1 MLYSLFLNLIKLKGY
16 DIMLLS
22 IVMMIKNEERYL
34 DMTLKSLDPLMNNI
48 KSELIILDTG
58 STDRSI
64 EIAKK
69 YTDKV
74 YFAKWN
80 DNFAQMRNISI
91 GYVKGEWILILDA
104 DEELVNCEN
113 LIGFFK
119 NGLHKKYN
127 SASIELTNIMSEDK
141 KLFNKAS
148 IVRLF
153 KKDKDFRYEGAIH
166 EQPIHKKPIFKDIAN
181 FNHYGY
187 MYKYEE
193 VKQRKLG
200 RNEKILLSELKTH
213 PNNPYIYYQLAMNYS
228 AFGEKKEALSY
239 MEKCYEMNNKLG
251 IKYAYVN
258 SGLAKLYLESNE
270 YAKCESLC
278 KEYIKNDDKNIDIY
292 CYIAISQNSLKN
304 YEESLDNY
312 KRYLYLVD
320 NYEISTQAKDLYSIC
335 DTISFRENA
344 KIDIIN
350 IYYNLGMYDK
360 VVGESK
366 NIDLE
371 QLKQIYYVLI
381 MSLYK
386 LERENELFDIYEKI
400 SLSQVEKNIFR
411 ENIENIIFNI
421 KQSDRFKIYNIL
433 TKIDGNYG
441 ILNKIRLGMKLSD
454 EDYNEIL
461 LEENEL
467 YYADVIYYALK
478 SGSDLV
484 KLLAGVNHVSL
495 NKYFEYLVL
504 YRRDCIL
511 ELYDY
516 LVEASNTMDLNKIII
531 YRCLSKYLL
540 FDGGL
545 EGKKYEQLI
554 YMYLAYSSVYVKQI
568 YNELLSDEELLRL
581 VNDEDDVFIIKL
593 NLIEKLKKNNPVE
606 YIKNM
611 RQLLIE
617 NKKYKSIISI
627 LINNFKSEI
636 EENEELKNLK
646 KQYKEIIKSDVN
658 KGDIKNAQIKI
669 NEYQNLFEFESEIL
683 NLKAITNILT
693 SEFAEADNILKQ
705 AYMIDRN
712 NYDVIFNIAFVKE
725 MIGEFNESIKYLDCI
740 IKNCEEE
747 TIVCEAKEKLRENML
762 GDKNE

>member
-1 MLYSLFLNLIKLKGY
+1 
-16 DIMLLS
+16 MLLS
-22 IVMMIKNEERYL
+22 IVMMIKNEEKYL
-34 DMTLKSLDPLMNNI
+34 DNTLKSLNPLMNNI

-58 STDRSI
+58 SSDRSV
-64 EIAKK
+64 EIAQK
-69 YTDKV
+69 YTEKI

-91 GYVKGEWILILDA
+91 GYAKGEWVLILDA
-104 DEELVNCEN
+104 DEELVNYEN
-113 LIGFFK
+113 LINFFK
-119 NGLHKKYN
+119 NGVHKKYN

-153 KKDKDFRYEGAIH
+153 KKDKNFRYEGAIH
-166 EQPIHKKPIFKDIAN
+166 EQPIYKEPIFKDVAN

-187 MYKYEE
+187 MYKNEE
-193 VKQRKLG
+193 VKQKKLS
-200 RNEKILLSELKTH
+200 RNEKILLSELKTN

-228 AFGEKKEALSY
+228 AFGDKKEALSY
-239 MEKCYEMNNKLG
+239 MKKSYKMYNELRTTYS
-251 IKYAYVN
+251 YVS
-258 SGLAKLYLESNE
+258 SGLAKLYLELDE
-270 YAKCESLC
+270 YEECEKLC
-278 KEYIKNDDKNIDIY
+278 KEYIENDDKNIDMY
-292 CYIAISQNSLKN
+292 CYIAMSQNNLKN
-304 YEESLDNY
+304 YEESLYNY
-312 KRYLYLVD
+312 NRYLYLIE

-344 KIDIIN
+344 KIDMIN
-350 IYYNLGMYDK
+350 IYYNLGMYEK
-360 VVGESK
+360 VIAESK

-386 LERENELFDIYEKI
+386 LEREDELFNIYEKI
-400 SLSQVEKNIFR
+400 SLSQVEKNIFQK
-411 ENIENIIFNI
+411 NIEDIILNI

-454 EDYNEIL
+454 EEYNEIL
-461 LEENEL
+461 LEENDI

-478 SGSDLV
+478 RESDLV
-484 KLLAGVNHVSL
+484 ELLSGVKYL
-495 NKYFEYLVL
+495 NLNRYFKYLVL

-511 ELYDY
+511 DLYDY
-516 LVEASNTMDLNKIII
+516 LSRTSNTMDLNKIII
-531 YRCLSKYLL
+531 YRCLSKHLL
-540 FDGGL
+540 FEGRL
-545 EGKKYEQLI
+545 EGKKYEQLS
-554 YMYLAYSSVYVKQI
+554 YMYLAYSSVYIKQI

-581 VNDEDDVFIIKL
+581 VNDEDNVFIIKL
-593 NLIEKLKKNNPVE
+593 NSIEKLKKNNPVE

-627 LINNFKSEI
+627 LINNFKSNI

-683 NLKAITNILT
+683 NLKAITKIIS
-693 SEFAEADNILKQ
+693 SEFIEADNILKQ
-705 AYMIDRN
+705 AYIIDIN

-725 MIGEFNESIKYLDCI
+725 MLGEFSESIKFLDYI
-740 IKNCEEE
+740 IKNCEDEAV
-747 TIVCEAKEKLRENML
+747 VCEAREKLR
-762 GDKNE
+762 

>member
-1 MLYSLFLNLIKLKGY
+1 
-16 DIMLLS
+16 MLLS
-22 IVMMIKNEERYL
+22 IVMMIKNEEKYL
-34 DMTLKSLDPLMNNI
+34 DNTLKSLNPLMNNI

-58 STDRSI
+58 SSDRSV
-64 EIAKK
+64 EIAQK
-69 YTDKV
+69 YTEKI

-91 GYVKGEWILILDA
+91 GYAKGEWVLILDA
-104 DEELVNCEN
+104 DEELVNYEN
-113 LIGFFK
+113 LINFFK
-119 NGLHKKYN
+119 NGIHKKYN

-153 KKDKDFRYEGAIH
+153 KKDKTFRYEGAIH
-166 EQPIHKKPIFKDIAN
+166 EQPIYKEPIFNDVAN

-187 MYKYEE
+187 MYKNEE
-193 VKQRKLG
+193 VKQKKLS
-200 RNEKILLSELKTH
+200 RNEKILLSELKAN

-228 AFGEKKEALSY
+228 AFGDKKEALSY
-239 MEKCYEMNNKLG
+239 MKKSYKMYNELRTTYS
-251 IKYAYVN
+251 YVS
-258 SGLAKLYLESNE
+258 SGLAKLYIELDE
-270 YAKCESLC
+270 YEECEKLC
-278 KEYIKNDDKNIDIY
+278 KEYIENDDKNIDMY
-292 CYIAISQNSLKN
+292 CYIAISQNNLKN
-304 YEESLDNY
+304 YEESLYNY
-312 KRYLYLVD
+312 NRYLYLIE

-344 KIDIIN
+344 KIDILN
-350 IYYNLGMYDK
+350 IYYNLGMYEK
-360 VVGESK
+360 VIAESK

-386 LERENELFDIYEKI
+386 LERECELFNIYEKI
-400 SLSQVEKNIFR
+400 SLSQVEKNIFQ
-411 ENIENIIFNI
+411 ENIEDIILNI

-441 ILNKIRLGMKLSD
+441 ILNKIRIGLQLSD
-454 EDYNEIL
+454 EEYSEIL

-495 NKYFEYLVL
+495 NKYFGYLVL
-504 YRRDCIL
+504 YRRGCIL

-516 LVEASNTMDLNKIII
+516 LVKASNTMDLNKIII

-545 EGKKYEQLI
+545 EGEKYEQLI
-554 YMYLAYSSVYVKQI
+554 YMYLAYSSVYIKQI

-617 NKKYKSIISI
+617 NKKYKNIISI

-693 SEFAEADNILKQ
+693 SEFVEADNILKQ

-725 MIGEFNESIKYLDCI
+725 MLGEFNESVKYLDYI
-740 IKNCEEE
+740 IKYCDEE
-747 TIVCEAKEKLRENML
+747 TIVSDAK
-762 GDKNE
+762 DKIAEII

>member
-1 MLYSLFLNLIKLKGY
+1 M
-16 DIMLLS
+16 
-22 IVMMIKNEERYL
+22 
-34 DMTLKSLDPLMNNI
+34 
-48 KSELIILDTG
+48 
-58 STDRSI
+58 
-64 EIAKK
+64 
-69 YTDKV
+69 
-74 YFAKWN
+74 
-80 DNFAQMRNISI
+80 
-91 GYVKGEWILILDA
+91 
-104 DEELVNCEN
+104 
-113 LIGFFK
+113 
-119 NGLHKKYN
+119 
-127 SASIELTNIMSEDK
+127 
-141 KLFNKAS
+141 
-148 IVRLF
+148 
-153 KKDKDFRYEGAIH
+153 
-166 EQPIHKKPIFKDIAN
+166 
-181 FNHYGY
+181 
-187 MYKYEE
+187 
-193 VKQRKLG
+193 
-200 RNEKILLSELKTH
+200 
-213 PNNPYIYYQLAMNYS
+213 
-228 AFGEKKEALSY
+228 
-239 MEKCYEMNNKLG
+239 
-251 IKYAYVN
+251 
-258 SGLAKLYLESNE
+258 
-270 YAKCESLC
+270 
-278 KEYIKNDDKNIDIY
+278 
-292 CYIAISQNSLKN
+292 
-304 YEESLDNY
+304 
-312 KRYLYLVD
+312 
-320 NYEISTQAKDLYSIC
+320 
-335 DTISFRENA
+335 
-344 KIDIIN
+344 
-350 IYYNLGMYDK
+350 
-360 VVGESK
+360 
-366 NIDLE
+366 
-371 QLKQIYYVLI
+371 
-381 MSLYK
+381 
-386 LERENELFDIYEKI
+386 
-400 SLSQVEKNIFR
+400 
-411 ENIENIIFNI
+411 
-421 KQSDRFKIYNIL
+421 
-433 TKIDGNYG
+433 
-441 ILNKIRLGMKLSD
+441 
-454 EDYNEIL
+454 
-461 LEENEL
+461 
-467 YYADVIYYALK
+467 
-478 SGSDLV
+478 
-484 KLLAGVNHVSL
+484 LAGVNHVSL

-725 MIGEFNESIKYLDCI
+725 MIGEFNESIKYLDYI

>member
-1 MLYSLFLNLIKLKGY
+1 
-16 DIMLLS
+16 MLLS
-22 IVMMIKNEERYL
+22 IVMMIRNEERYL
-34 DMTLKSLDPLMNNI
+34 DMTLKSLNPLMNNI

-58 STDRSI
+58 STDRSV

-80 DNFAQMRNISI
+80 DNFAQMRNILI
-91 GYVKGEWILILDA
+91 GYAKGEWILILDA
-104 DEELVNCEN
+104 DEELVNYEN
-113 LIGFFK
+113 LINFFR

-153 KKDKDFRYEGAIH
+153 KKDKEFRYEGAIH
-166 EQPIHKKPIFKDIAN
+166 EQPIHKEPMFKDVAN

-187 MYKYEE
+187 MYKNEE
-193 VKQRKLG
+193 VKQRKLN
-200 RNEKILLSELKTH
+200 RNEKILLSELNKN

-239 MEKCYEMNNKLG
+239 MEKCYEINNKLG
-251 IKYAYVN
+251 VKYSYVS
-258 SGLAKLYLESNE
+258 SGLAKLYIEVNE
-270 YAKCESLC
+270 YKKCEKLC
-278 KEYIKNDDKNIDIY
+278 KEYIRNDDKNIDMY
-292 CYIAISQNSLKN
+292 CYIAISQNTLKK
-304 YEESLDNY
+304 YKESLDNY
-312 KRYLYLVD
+312 NRYLYLLD
-320 NYEISTQAKDLYSIC
+320 NYDITTQANDLYSIC

-344 KIDIIN
+344 KIDILN
-350 IYYNLGMYDK
+350 IYYNLGMYEK
-360 VVGESK
+360 VIAES
-366 NIDLE
+366 NSIDLE

-386 LERENELFDIYEKI
+386 LEREDELFNIYEKI
-400 SLSQVEKNIFR
+400 SLSQVEKNIFQ
-411 ENIENIIFNI
+411 ENIEDIILNI
-421 KQSDRFKIYNIL
+421 KQSDRFKIYKTL

-454 EDYNEIL
+454 EGYNEIL

-495 NKYFEYLVL
+495 NKYFGYLVL

-531 YRCLSKYLL
+531 YRCLSKHLL
-540 FDGGL
+540 FEGRLD
-545 EGKKYEQLI
+545 GKKYEQLSD
-554 YMYLAYSSVYVKQI
+554 MYLAYSSVYIKQI
-568 YNELLSDEELLRL
+568 YNEFLSDEELLGL
-581 VNDEDDVFIIKL
+581 VNDEEDTFIIKV
-593 NLIEKLKKNNPVE
+593 NLIEKIKKNNPVE

-617 NKKYKSIISI
+617 NKKYKNTISI

-693 SEFAEADNILKQ
+693 SEFVEADNILKQ

-712 NYDVIFNIAFVKE
+712 NYDVIFNIACVKE
-725 MIGEFNESIKYLDCI
+725 MLGEFNESIKYLDYI
-740 IKNCEEE
+740 IKYCGEE
-747 TIVCEAKEKLRENML
+747 TIVSDAK
-762 GDKNE
+762 DKIAEII

>member
-1 MLYSLFLNLIKLKGY
+1 
-16 DIMLLS
+16 MLLS
-22 IVMMIKNEERYL
+22 IVMMIRNEERYL
-34 DMTLKSLDPLMNNI
+34 DMTLKSLNPLMNNI

-58 STDRSI
+58 STDRSV

-80 DNFAQMRNISI
+80 DNFAQMRNILI
-91 GYVKGEWILILDA
+91 GYAKGEWILILDA
-104 DEELVNCEN
+104 DEELVNYEN
-113 LIGFFK
+113 LINFFR

-153 KKDKDFRYEGAIH
+153 KKDKEFRYEGAIH
-166 EQPIHKKPIFKDIAN
+166 EQPIHKEPMFKDVAN

-187 MYKYEE
+187 MYKNEE
-193 VKQRKLG
+193 VKQRKLN
-200 RNEKILLSELKTH
+200 RNEKILLSELKAN

-228 AFGEKKEALSY
+228 AFGDKKEALSY
-239 MEKCYEMNNKLG
+239 MKKSYKMYNELRITYP
-251 IKYAYVN
+251 YVS
-258 SGLAKLYLESNE
+258 SGLAKLYLELEE
-270 YAKCESLC
+270 YEECEKLC
-278 KEYIKNDDKNIDIY
+278 KEYIKNDDKNIDMY
-292 CYIAISQNSLKN
+292 CYIAISQNTLKK
-304 YEESLDNY
+304 YKESLDNY
-312 KRYLYLVD
+312 NRYLYLLD
-320 NYEISTQAKDLYSIC
+320 NYDITTQANDLYSIC

-344 KIDIIN
+344 KIDILN
-350 IYYNLGMYDK
+350 IYYNLGMYEK
-360 VVGESK
+360 VIAES
-366 NIDLE
+366 NSIDLE

-386 LERENELFDIYEKI
+386 LEREDELFNIYEKI
-400 SLSQVEKNIFR
+400 SLSQVEKNIFQ
-411 ENIENIIFNI
+411 ENIEDIILNI
-421 KQSDRFKIYNIL
+421 KQSDRFKIYKTL

-454 EDYNEIL
+454 EGYNEIL

-495 NKYFEYLVL
+495 NKYFGYLVL

-531 YRCLSKYLL
+531 YRCLSKHLL
-540 FDGGL
+540 FEGRL
-545 EGKKYEQLI
+545 EGKKYEQLSD
-554 YMYLAYSSVYVKQI
+554 MYLAYSSVYIKQI
-568 YNELLSDEELLRL
+568 YNEFLSDEELLGL
-581 VNDEDDVFIIKL
+581 VNDEEDTFIIKV
-593 NLIEKLKKNNPVE
+593 NLIEKIKKNNPVE

-617 NKKYKSIISI
+617 NKKYKNTISI

-693 SEFAEADNILKQ
+693 SEFVEADNILKQ

-712 NYDVIFNIAFVKE
+712 NYDVIFNIACVKE
-725 MIGEFNESIKYLDCI
+725 MLGEFNESIKYLDYI
-740 IKNCEEE
+740 IKYCGEEN
-747 TIVCEAKEKLRENML
+747 IVSDAK
-762 GDKNE
+762 DKIAEII

>member
-1 MLYSLFLNLIKLKGY
+1 
-16 DIMLLS
+16 MLLS
-22 IVMMIKNEERYL
+22 IVMMIKNEEEYL
-34 DMTLKSLDPLMNNI
+34 DNTLKSLDPLMKNI

-58 STDRSI
+58 STDKSV
-64 EIAKK
+64 EIAQK
-69 YTDKV
+69 YTEKV

-91 GYVKGEWILILDA
+91 GYAKGEWILILDA
-104 DEELVNCEN
+104 DEELVNYEN
-113 LIGFFK
+113 LINFFK
-119 NGLHKKYN
+119 NRIHKKYN
-127 SASIELTNIMSEDK
+127 SASIELTNIMSKDK

-148 IVRLF
+148 IIRLF
-153 KKDKDFRYEGAIH
+153 KRDKNFRYEGAIH
-166 EQPIHKKPIFKDIAN
+166 EQPIYKEPIFNDVAN

-187 MYKYEE
+187 MYKNEE
-193 VKQRKLG
+193 VKQRKLS
-200 RNEKILLSELKTH
+200 RNEKILLSELNTS

-228 AFGEKKEALSY
+228 AFGDKKEAISY
-239 MEKCYEMNNKLG
+239 MKKSYKMYNELRTTYS
-251 IKYAYVN
+251 YVS
-258 SGLAKLYLESNE
+258 SGLAKLYLELDE
-270 YAKCESLC
+270 YEECEKLC
-278 KEYIKNDDKNIDIY
+278 KEYIKNDDKNIDIH
-292 CYIAISQNSLKN
+292 CYIAISQNNLKK
-304 YEESLDNY
+304 YKESLDNY
-312 KRYLYLVD
+312 NRYLYLLD
-320 NYEISTQAKDLYSIC
+320 NYDITTQANDLYSIC

-344 KIDIIN
+344 KIDILN
-350 IYYNLGMYDK
+350 IYYNLGMYEK
-360 VVGESK
+360 VISES
-366 NIDLE
+366 NSIDLE
-371 QLKQIYYVLI
+371 QLKQIYYILI

-386 LERENELFDIYEKI
+386 LERAGELLNIYERI
-400 SLSQVEKNIFR
+400 SLSQVEKKIFE
-411 ENIENIIFNI
+411 ENIEDVILNI

-441 ILNKIRLGMKLSD
+441 ILNKIRIGMQLSD
-454 EDYNEIL
+454 EEYNEIL

-467 YYADVIYYALK
+467 YYADIIYYALK
-478 SGSDLV
+478 SGSNLVDLLSGV
-484 KLLAGVNHVSL
+484 KYVSL
-495 NKYFEYLVL
+495 NRFFRYLIL

-516 LVEASNTMDLNKIII
+516 LAEASNTIDLNKIII

-545 EGKKYEQLI
+545 EGKKHEQLI
-554 YMYLAYSSVYVKQI
+554 YMYLAYSSVYIKQI
-568 YNELLSDEELLRL
+568 YSELLSDEELLRL

-693 SEFAEADNILKQ
+693 SEFVEADNILKQ

-725 MIGEFNESIKYLDCI
+725 MIGELNESIKYLDCI

>member
-1 MLYSLFLNLIKLKGY
+1 
-16 DIMLLS
+16 MLLS
-22 IVMMIKNEERYL
+22 IVMMIRNEERYL
-34 DMTLKSLDPLMNNI
+34 DMTLKSLNPLMNNI

-58 STDRSI
+58 STDRSV

-80 DNFAQMRNISI
+80 DNFAQMRNILI
-91 GYVKGEWILILDA
+91 GYAKGEWILILDA
-104 DEELVNCEN
+104 DEELVNYEN
-113 LIGFFK
+113 LINFFR

-153 KKDKDFRYEGAIH
+153 KKDKEFRYEGAIH
-166 EQPIHKKPIFKDIAN
+166 EQPIHKEPMFKDVAN

-187 MYKYEE
+187 MYKNEE
-193 VKQRKLG
+193 VKQRKLN
-200 RNEKILLSELKTH
+200 RNEKILLSELNKN

-239 MEKCYEMNNKLG
+239 MEKCYEINNKLG
-251 IKYAYVN
+251 VKYSYVS
-258 SGLAKLYLESNE
+258 SGLAKLYIEVNE
-270 YAKCESLC
+270 YKKCEKLC
-278 KEYIKNDDKNIDIY
+278 KEYIRNDDKNIDMY
-292 CYIAISQNSLKN
+292 CYIAISQNTLKK
-304 YEESLDNY
+304 YKESLDNY
-312 KRYLYLVD
+312 NRYLYLLD
-320 NYEISTQAKDLYSIC
+320 NYDITTQANDLYSIC

-344 KIDIIN
+344 KIDILN
-350 IYYNLGMYDK
+350 IYYNLGMYEK
-360 VVGESK
+360 VIAES
-366 NIDLE
+366 NSIDLE

-386 LERENELFDIYEKI
+386 LEREDELFNIYEKI
-400 SLSQVEKNIFR
+400 SLSQVEKNIFQ
-411 ENIENIIFNI
+411 ENIEDIILNI
-421 KQSDRFKIYNIL
+421 KQSDRFKIYKTL

-454 EDYNEIL
+454 EGYNEIL

-495 NKYFEYLVL
+495 NKYFGYLVL

-531 YRCLSKYLL
+531 YRCLSKHLL
-540 FDGGL
+540 FEGRL
-545 EGKKYEQLI
+545 EGKKYEQLSD
-554 YMYLAYSSVYVKQI
+554 MYLAYSSVYIKQI
-568 YNELLSDEELLRL
+568 YNEFLSDEELLGL
-581 VNDEDDVFIIKL
+581 VNDEEDTFIIKV
-593 NLIEKLKKNNPVE
+593 NLIEKIKKNNPVE

-617 NKKYKSIISI
+617 NKKYKNTISI

-693 SEFAEADNILKQ
+693 SEFVEADNILKQ

-712 NYDVIFNIAFVKE
+712 NYDVIFNIACVKE
-725 MIGEFNESIKYLDCI
+725 MLGEFNESIKYLDYI
-740 IKNCEEE
+740 IKYCGEE
-747 TIVCEAKEKLRENML
+747 TIVSDAK
-762 GDKNE
+762 DKIAEII

>member
-1 MLYSLFLNLIKLKGY
+1 
-16 DIMLLS
+16 MLLS
-22 IVMMIKNEERYL
+22 IVMMIRNEERYL
-34 DMTLKSLDPLMNNI
+34 DMTLKSLNPLMNNI

-58 STDRSI
+58 STDRSV

-80 DNFAQMRNISI
+80 DNFAQMRNLSI
-91 GYVKGEWILILDA
+91 KYASGEWILVLDA

-113 LIGFFK
+113 LINFFK
-119 NGLHKKYN
+119 NRIHKKYN
-127 SASIELTNIMSEDK
+127 SASVELTNIMSEDK
-141 KLFNKAS
+141 KKFNKAS

-153 KKDKDFRYEGAIH
+153 KRDKNFRYEGAIH
-166 EQPIHKKPIFKDIAN
+166 EQPIYKEPIFSDIAN

-187 MYKYEE
+187 MYKNEE
-193 VKQRKLG
+193 VKQKKLG
-200 RNEKILLSELKTH
+200 RNEKILLSELKSN

-239 MEKCYEMNNKLG
+239 MEKCYEINNKLG
-251 IKYAYVN
+251 VKYSYVS
-258 SGLAKLYLESNE
+258 SGLAKLYLELDE
-270 YAKCESLC
+270 YEECEKLC

-292 CYIAISQNSLKN
+292 FYIAISQNNLKN
-304 YEESLDNY
+304 YEESLYNY
-312 KRYLYLVD
+312 KRYLYLIE
-320 NYEISTQAKDLYSIC
+320 NYEISTQANDLYSIC

-344 KIDIIN
+344 KIDILN
-350 IYYNLGMYDK
+350 IYYNLGMYEK
-360 VVGESK
+360 VIADSN

-386 LERENELFDIYEKI
+386 LEREDELFNIYEKI
-400 SLSQVEKNIFR
+400 SLSQVEKNIFE
-411 ENIENIIFNI
+411 ENIEDAILNI
-421 KQSDRFKIYNIL
+421 KQSDRFKIYNTL

-454 EDYNEIL
+454 EEYNEIL

-467 YYADVIYYALK
+467 YYADIIYYALK

-495 NKYFEYLVL
+495 NKYFGYLVL

-540 FDGGL
+540 FDEGL
-545 EGKKYEQLI
+545 KGKKYEQLI
-554 YMYLAYSSVYVKQI
+554 YMYLAYSYVYIKQI

-581 VNDEDDVFIIKL
+581 VNDEDNVFIIKL
-593 NLIEKLKKNNPVE
+593 NSIEKLKKNNPVE

-693 SEFAEADNILKQ
+693 SEFVEADNTLKQ

-712 NYDVIFNIAFVKE
+712 NYDVIFNIACVKE
-725 MIGEFNESIKYLDCI
+725 MLGEFNESIKYLDYI
-740 IKNCEEE
+740 IKYCGEE
-747 TIVCEAKEKLRENML
+747 TIVSDAK
-762 GDKNE
+762 DKIAEII

>member
-1 MLYSLFLNLIKLKGY
+1 
-16 DIMLLS
+16 MLLS
-22 IVMMIKNEERYL
+22 IVMMIRNEERYL
-34 DMTLKSLDPLMNNI
+34 DMTLKSLNPLMNNI

-58 STDRSI
+58 STDRSV

-80 DNFAQMRNISI
+80 DNFAQMRNLSI
-91 GYVKGEWILILDA
+91 KYASGEWILVLDA

-113 LIGFFK
+113 LINFFK
-119 NGLHKKYN
+119 NRIHKKYN
-127 SASIELTNIMSEDK
+127 SASVELTNIMSEDK
-141 KLFNKAS
+141 KKFNKAS

-153 KKDKDFRYEGAIH
+153 KRDKNFRYEGAIH
-166 EQPIHKKPIFKDIAN
+166 EQPIYKEPIFSDIAN

-187 MYKYEE
+187 MYKNEE
-193 VKQRKLG
+193 VKQKKLG
-200 RNEKILLSELKTH
+200 RNEKILLSELKSN

-239 MEKCYEMNNKLG
+239 MEKCYEINNKLG
-251 IKYAYVN
+251 VKYSYVS
-258 SGLAKLYLESNE
+258 SGLAKLYLELDE
-270 YAKCESLC
+270 YEECEKLC

-292 CYIAISQNSLKN
+292 FYIAISQNNLKN
-304 YEESLDNY
+304 YEESLYNY
-312 KRYLYLVD
+312 KRYLYLIE
-320 NYEISTQAKDLYSIC
+320 NYEISTQANDLYSIC

-344 KIDIIN
+344 KIDILN
-350 IYYNLGMYDK
+350 IYYNLGMYEK
-360 VVGESK
+360 VIADSN

-386 LERENELFDIYEKI
+386 LEREDELFNIYEKI
-400 SLSQVEKNIFR
+400 SLSQVEKNIFE
-411 ENIENIIFNI
+411 ENIEDAILNI
-421 KQSDRFKIYNIL
+421 KQSDRFKIYNTL

-454 EDYNEIL
+454 EEYNEIL

-467 YYADVIYYALK
+467 YYADIIYYALK

-495 NKYFEYLVL
+495 NKYFGYLVL

-540 FDGGL
+540 FDEGL
-545 EGKKYEQLI
+545 KGKKYEQLI
-554 YMYLAYSSVYVKQI
+554 YMYLAYSYVYIKQI

-581 VNDEDDVFIIKL
+581 VNDEDNVFIIKL
-593 NLIEKLKKNNPVE
+593 NSIEKLKKNNPVE

-658 KGDIKNAQIKI
+658 KGYIKDAQIKI
-669 NEYQNLFEFESEIL
+669 NEYQSLFKFESEIL
-683 NLKAITNILT
+683 NLKAITKIL
-693 SEFAEADNILKQ
+693 SLEYIEADYILKQ
-705 AYMIDRN
+705 AYIIDRN
-712 NYDVIFNIAFVKE
+712 NYDVIFNIACVKE
-725 MIGEFNESIKYLDCI
+725 MLGEFSESIKYLDYI
-740 IKNCEEE
+740 IKNCDDE

>member
-16 DIMLLS
+16 NIMLLS

-34 DMTLKSLDPLMNNI
+34 DMTLKSLNPLMKNI

-64 EIAKK
+64 EISKK

-91 GYVKGEWILILDA
+91 GYAKGEWILILDA
-104 DEELVNCEN
+104 DEELVNYEN
-113 LIGFFK
+113 LINFFK

-153 KKDKDFRYEGAIH
+153 KKDKEFRYEGAIH
-166 EQPIHKKPIFKDIAN
+166 EQAIHKEPIFKDVAN

-187 MYKYEE
+187 MYKNEE
-193 VKQRKLG
+193 IKQKKLI
-200 RNEKILLSELKTH
+200 RNEKILLSELKVN

-228 AFGEKKEALSY
+228 AFGEKQEALSY
-239 MEKCYEMNNKLG
+239 MEKCYKMYNELG
-251 IKYAYVN
+251 TTYSYVN
-258 SGLAKLYLESNE
+258 SGLAKLYIELDE
-270 YAKCESLC
+270 YEKCEKLC

-292 CYIAISQNSLKN
+292 CYIAISQNNLKK
-304 YEESLDNY
+304 YKESLDNY
-312 KRYLYLVD
+312 NRYLHLLE
-320 NYEISTQAKDLYSIC
+320 NYEISTQANDLYSVC
-335 DTISFRENA
+335 DTISFIENA
-344 KIDIIN
+344 KIDMIN

-360 VVGESK
+360 VVGESN

-371 QLKQIYYVLI
+371 YLKQVYYVLI

-386 LERENELFDIYEKI
+386 LEREYELLNIYEKI
-400 SLSQVEKNIFR
+400 SLSQVEKNIFK
-411 ENIENIIFNI
+411 ENIEDMIIDI
-421 KQSDRFKIYNIL
+421 KQSDRFKIYNTL

-441 ILNKIRLGMKLSD
+441 ILNKIRLGMKLSYK
-454 EDYNEIL
+454 EYHEIL
-461 LEENEL
+461 LSENEL
-467 YYADVIYYALK
+467 YYADIIYYALK
-478 SGSDLV
+478 NGSDLV
-484 KLLAGVNHVSL
+484 ELLSGVKYLSL
-495 NKYFEYLVL
+495 NRYFEYLVL

-516 LVEASNTMDLNKIII
+516 LVRASNTMDLNKIII
-531 YRCLSKYLL
+531 YRCISKYLV
-540 FDGGL
+540 FEGGL
-545 EGKKYEQLI
+545 EGEKYEHLL
-554 YMYLAYSSVYVKQI
+554 YMYLSYSSVYIKQI
-568 YNELLSDEELLRL
+568 YNDLLSDEELLEL
-581 VNDEDDVFIIKL
+581 VNDEDDVFVIKV

-611 RQLLIE
+611 RQLVIE
-617 NKKYKSIISI
+617 NKKYQNMISL
-627 LINNFKSEI
+627 LINNFKLDF

-646 KQYKEIIKSDVN
+646 KQYKEIIKNDVN
-658 KGDIKNAQIKI
+658 KGDIKSAQIKI
-669 NEYQNLFEFESEIL
+669 DEYQSLFEFESEIL
-683 NLKAITNILT
+683 NLKAITKIIS
-693 SEFAEADNILKQ
+693 SEFIEADNILKQ
-705 AYMIDRN
+705 AYIIDIN

-725 MIGEFNESIKYLDCI
+725 MLGEFSESIKFLDYI
-740 IKNCEEE
+740 IKNCDEE
-747 TIVCEAKEKLRENML
+747 TVAFDAKAKLAEL
-762 GDKNE
+762 I

>member
-1 MLYSLFLNLIKLKGY
+1 
-16 DIMLLS
+16 MLLS

-34 DMTLKSLDPLMNNI
+34 DLTLKSLDPLMSNI

-58 STDRSI
+58 STDRSV
-64 EIAKK
+64 EIAQK
-69 YTDKV
+69 YTEKV

-80 DNFAQMRNISI
+80 DNFSQMRNISI
-91 GYVKGEWILILDA
+91 GFAKGDWILILDA

-113 LIGFFK
+113 LINFFK
-119 NGLHKKYN
+119 NGVHKKYN
-127 SASIELTNIMSEDK
+127 SASIELSNIMSEDK

-153 KKDKDFRYEGAIH
+153 KKDKNLRYEGAIH
-166 EQPIHKKPIFKDIAN
+166 EQPIYKKPIFNDVAN

-187 MYKYEE
+187 MYKNEE
-193 VKQRKLG
+193 IKQKKLN
-200 RNEKILLSELKTH
+200 RNEKILLSELKAN
-213 PNNPYIYYQLAMNYS
+213 PRNPYIYYQLAMNYS

-239 MEKCYEMNNKLG
+239 MEKSYEMYNKLG
-251 IKYAYVN
+251 TTYSYVS
-258 SGLAKLYLESNE
+258 SGLAKLYIELGE
-270 YAKCESLC
+270 YRKCENLC
-278 KEYIKNDDKNIDIY
+278 KEYIKNDDKNIDIHF
-292 CYIAISQNSLKN
+292 YIAISQNNLKN
-304 YEESLDNY
+304 YEESLYNY
-312 KRYLYLVD
+312 KRYLYLIE
-320 NYEISTQAKDLYSIC
+320 NYEISTQANDLYSIC
-335 DTISFRENA
+335 DTISFIENA
-344 KIDIIN
+344 KIDMIN

-366 NIDLE
+366 NMDLE
-371 QLKQIYYVLI
+371 QLKQIYYVFI

-386 LERENELFDIYEKI
+386 LEKECELFNIYEKI
-400 SLSQVEKNIFR
+400 SQSQVEKNIFK
-411 ENIENIIFNI
+411 ENIEDIILNI

-495 NKYFEYLVL
+495 TKYFGYLVL

-554 YMYLAYSSVYVKQI
+554 YMYLAYSSVYIKQI

-581 VNDEDDVFIIKL
+581 VNDEDNVFIIKL
-593 NLIEKLKKNNPVE
+593 NSIEKLKKNNPVE

-646 KQYKEIIKSDVN
+646 KQYKEIIKNDVN
-658 KGDIKNAQIKI
+658 KGDIKSAQIKI
-669 NEYQNLFEFESEIL
+669 NEYQSLFKFESEIL
-683 NLKAITNILT
+683 NLEAITKILS
-693 SEFAEADNILKQ
+693 SEFIEADNILKQ
-705 AYMIDRN
+705 ACMIDRN
-712 NYDVIFNIAFVKE
+712 NYDVIFNIACVKE
-725 MIGEFNESIKYLDCI
+725 MLGEFNESIKYLDYI
-740 IKNCEEE
+740 IKYCGEE
-747 TIVCEAKEKLRENML
+747 TIVSDAK
-762 GDKNE
+762 DKIAEII

>member
-1 MLYSLFLNLIKLKGY
+1 
-16 DIMLLS
+16 MLLS
-22 IVMMIKNEERYL
+22 IVMMIRNEERYL
-34 DMTLKSLDPLMNNI
+34 DMTLKSLNPLMNNI

-58 STDRSI
+58 STDRSV

-80 DNFAQMRNISI
+80 DNFAQMRNILI
-91 GYVKGEWILILDA
+91 GYAKGEWILILDA
-104 DEELVNCEN
+104 DEELVNYEN
-113 LIGFFK
+113 LINFFR

-153 KKDKDFRYEGAIH
+153 KKDKEFRYEGAIH
-166 EQPIHKKPIFKDIAN
+166 EQPIHKEPMFKDVAN

-187 MYKYEE
+187 MYKNEE
-193 VKQRKLG
+193 VKQRKLN
-200 RNEKILLSELKTH
+200 RNEKILLSELKAN

-228 AFGEKKEALSY
+228 AFGDKKEALSY
-239 MEKCYEMNNKLG
+239 MKKSYKMYNELRITYP
-251 IKYAYVN
+251 YVS
-258 SGLAKLYLESNE
+258 SGLTKLYLELEE
-270 YAKCESLC
+270 YEECEKLC
-278 KEYIKNDDKNIDIY
+278 KEYIKNDDKNIDMY
-292 CYIAISQNSLKN
+292 CYIAISQNTLKK
-304 YEESLDNY
+304 YKESLDNY
-312 KRYLYLVD
+312 NRYLYLLD
-320 NYEISTQAKDLYSIC
+320 NYDITTQANDLYSIC

-344 KIDIIN
+344 KIDILN
-350 IYYNLGMYDK
+350 IYYNLGMYEK
-360 VVGESK
+360 VIAES
-366 NIDLE
+366 NSIDLE

-386 LERENELFDIYEKI
+386 LEREDELFNIYEKI
-400 SLSQVEKNIFR
+400 SLSQVEKNIFQ
-411 ENIENIIFNI
+411 ENIEDIILNI
-421 KQSDRFKIYNIL
+421 KQSDRFKIYKTL

-454 EDYNEIL
+454 EGYNEIL

-495 NKYFEYLVL
+495 NKYFGYLVL

-531 YRCLSKYLL
+531 YRCLSKHLL
-540 FDGGL
+540 FEGRL
-545 EGKKYEQLI
+545 EGKKYEQLSD
-554 YMYLAYSSVYVKQI
+554 MYLAYSSVHIKQI
-568 YNELLSDEELLRL
+568 YNEFLSDEELLGL
-581 VNDEDDVFIIKL
+581 VNDEEDTFIIKV
-593 NLIEKLKKNNPVE
+593 NLIEKIKKNNPVE

-617 NKKYKSIISI
+617 NKKYKNTISI

-693 SEFAEADNILKQ
+693 SEFVEADNILKQ

-712 NYDVIFNIAFVKE
+712 NYDVIFNIACVKE
-725 MIGEFNESIKYLDCI
+725 MLGEFNESIKYLDYI
-740 IKNCEEE
+740 IKYCGEE
-747 TIVCEAKEKLRENML
+747 TIVSDAK
-762 GDKNE
+762 DKIAEII

>member
-1 MLYSLFLNLIKLKGY
+1 
-16 DIMLLS
+16 MLLS

-34 DMTLKSLDPLMNNI
+34 DTTLKSLDPLMNNI

-58 STDRSI
+58 STDRSV
-64 EIAKK
+64 EIAQK

-91 GYVKGEWILILDA
+91 GYAKGEWILILDA
-104 DEELVNCEN
+104 DEELVDYEN
-113 LIGFFK
+113 LLNFFK
-119 NGLHKKYN
+119 NGVYKKYN

-153 KKDKDFRYEGAIH
+153 KKDKEFRYEGAIH
-166 EQPIHKKPIFKDIAN
+166 EQPIHKEPIFKDVAN

-187 MYKYEE
+187 MYKNEE
-193 VKQRKLG
+193 VKQKKLN
-200 RNEKILLSELKTH
+200 RNEKNLLSELKIK

-239 MEKCYEMNNKLG
+239 MEKSYEMYNKLG
-251 IKYAYVN
+251 TTYSYVS
-258 SGLAKLYLESNE
+258 SGLAKLYLELDE
-270 YAKCESLC
+270 YEECEKLC
-278 KEYIKNDDKNIDIY
+278 KGYIKNDDKNIDMY
-292 CYIAISQNSLKN
+292 CYIAISQNNLKN
-304 YEESLDNY
+304 YEESLYNY
-312 KRYLYLVD
+312 KRYLYLIE
-320 NYEISTQAKDLYSIC
+320 NYEISTQANDLYSIC
-335 DTISFRENA
+335 DTISFIENA
-344 KIDIIN
+344 KIDMIN

-386 LERENELFDIYEKI
+386 LEREYELFNIYQKI
-400 SLSQVEKNIFR
+400 SQSQVEKNIFK
-411 ENIENIIFNI
+411 ENIEDIILHI

-433 TKIDGNYG
+433 TKIDENYG

-454 EDYNEIL
+454 EEYNEIL
-461 LEENEL
+461 LEENDI

-478 SGSDLV
+478 SGSDLIELLSGV
-484 KLLAGVNHVSL
+484 KYL
-495 NKYFEYLVL
+495 NLNRYFEYLVL

-516 LVEASNTMDLNKIII
+516 LFRTSNTMDLNKIII
-531 YRCLSKYLL
+531 YRCLSKHLL
-540 FDGGL
+540 FEGRL
-545 EGKKYEQLI
+545 EGKKYEQLS
-554 YMYLAYSSVYVKQI
+554 YMYIAYSSVYIKQI
-568 YNELLSDEELLRL
+568 YNELLSDEELLEL

-683 NLKAITNILT
+683 NLKAITKIIT
-693 SEFAEADNILKQ
+693 SEFVEADDILKQ

-712 NYDVIFNIAFVKE
+712 NYDVIFNIACVKE
-725 MIGEFNESIKYLDCI
+725 MLGEFNESIKYLDYI
-740 IKNCEEE
+740 IKYCGEE
-747 TIVCEAKEKLRENML
+747 TIVSDAK
-762 GDKNE
+762 DKIAEII

>member
-1 MLYSLFLNLIKLKGY
+1 
-16 DIMLLS
+16 MLLS

-69 YTDKV
+69 YTEKI
-74 YFAKWN
+74 YLAKWN

-91 GYVKGEWILILDA
+91 GYAKGEWILILDA
-104 DEELVNCEN
+104 DEELVNYEN
-113 LIGFFK
+113 LINFFK
-119 NGLHKKYN
+119 NGLHKKYK

-153 KKDKDFRYEGAIH
+153 KKDKNFRYEGAIH
-166 EQPIHKKPIFKDIAN
+166 EQPIYKEPIFKDIAN

-187 MYKYEE
+187 MYKNEE
-193 VKQRKLG
+193 VKQKKLS
-200 RNEKILLSELKTH
+200 RNEKILLYELKAN

-228 AFGEKKEALSY
+228 AFGDKKEALSY
-239 MEKCYEMNNKLG
+239 MKKSYKMYNELRITYP
-251 IKYAYVN
+251 YVS
-258 SGLAKLYLESNE
+258 SGLAKLYLELEE
-270 YAKCESLC
+270 YEECEKLC
-278 KEYIKNDDKNIDIY
+278 KEYIQNDDKNIDMY
-292 CYIAISQNSLKN
+292 CYIAISQNNLKN
-304 YEESLDNY
+304 YEGSLYNY
-312 KRYLYLVD
+312 NRYLYLIE
-320 NYEISTQAKDLYSIC
+320 NYEISTQAKDLYCIC

-344 KIDIIN
+344 KIDILN
-350 IYYNLGMYDK
+350 IYYNLGMYEK
-360 VVGESK
+360 VIAES
-366 NIDLE
+366 NIIDLE

-386 LERENELFDIYEKI
+386 LEREDELFNIYEKI
-400 SLSQVEKNIFR
+400 SLSQVEKNIFQ
-411 ENIENIIFNI
+411 ENIEDIILNI
-421 KQSDRFKIYNIL
+421 KQSDRFKIYNAL

-441 ILNKIRLGMKLSD
+441 ILNKIRLSMKLSD
-454 EDYNEIL
+454 EEYNEIL

-467 YYADVIYYALK
+467 YYADIIYYALK

-495 NKYFEYLVL
+495 NKYFGYLVL

-554 YMYLAYSSVYVKQI
+554 YMYLAYSSVYIKQI

-581 VNDEDDVFIIKL
+581 VNDEDNVFIIKL
-593 NLIEKLKKNNPVE
+593 NSIEKLKKNNPVE

-693 SEFAEADNILKQ
+693 SEFVEADNILKQ

-712 NYDVIFNIAFVKE
+712 NYDVIFNIACVKE
-725 MIGEFNESIKYLDCI
+725 MLGEFNESIKYLDYI
-740 IKNCEEE
+740 IKYCGEE
-747 TIVCEAKEKLRENML
+747 TIVSDAK
-762 GDKNE
+762 DKIAEII

>member
-1 MLYSLFLNLIKLKGY
+1 
-16 DIMLLS
+16 MLLS
-22 IVMMIKNEERYL
+22 IVMMIRNEERYL
-34 DMTLKSLDPLMNNI
+34 DMTLKSLNPLMNNI

-58 STDRSI
+58 STDRSV
-64 EIAKK
+64 EIAQK

-80 DNFAQMRNISI
+80 DHFAQMRNISI
-91 GYVKGEWILILDA
+91 GYAKGEWILILDA
-104 DEELVNCEN
+104 DEELVNYEN
-113 LIGFFK
+113 LINFFR

-153 KKDKDFRYEGAIH
+153 KKDKEFRYEGAIH
-166 EQPIHKKPIFKDIAN
+166 EQPIHKEPMFKDVAN

-187 MYKYEE
+187 MYKNEE
-193 VKQRKLG
+193 VKQRKLN
-200 RNEKILLSELKTH
+200 RNEKILLSELNKN

-239 MEKCYEMNNKLG
+239 MEKCYEINNKLG
-251 IKYAYVN
+251 VKYSYVS
-258 SGLAKLYLESNE
+258 SGLAKLYIEVNE
-270 YAKCESLC
+270 YKKCEKLC
-278 KEYIKNDDKNIDIY
+278 KEYISNDDKNIDMY
-292 CYIAISQNSLKN
+292 CYIAISQNTLKK
-304 YEESLDNY
+304 YKESLDNY
-312 KRYLYLVD
+312 NRYLYLLD
-320 NYEISTQAKDLYSIC
+320 NYDITTQANDLYSIC

-344 KIDIIN
+344 KIDILN
-350 IYYNLGMYDK
+350 IYYNLGMYEK
-360 VVGESK
+360 VIAES
-366 NIDLE
+366 NSIDLE

-386 LERENELFDIYEKI
+386 LEREDELFNIYEKI
-400 SLSQVEKNIFR
+400 SLSQVEKNIFQ
-411 ENIENIIFNI
+411 ENIEDILLNI
-421 KQSDRFKIYNIL
+421 KQSDRFKIYKTL

-454 EDYNEIL
+454 EGCNEIL

-495 NKYFEYLVL
+495 NKYFGYLVL

-531 YRCLSKYLL
+531 YRCLSKHLL
-540 FDGGL
+540 FEGRL
-545 EGKKYEQLI
+545 EGKKYEQLSD
-554 YMYLAYSSVYVKQI
+554 MYLAYSSVYIKQI
-568 YNELLSDEELLRL
+568 YNEFLSDEELLGL
-581 VNDEDDVFIIKL
+581 VNDEEDTFIIKV
-593 NLIEKLKKNNPVE
+593 NLIEKIKKNNPVE

-617 NKKYKSIISI
+617 NKKYKNTISI

-693 SEFAEADNILKQ
+693 SEFVEADNILKQ

-712 NYDVIFNIAFVKE
+712 NYDVIFNIACVKE
-725 MIGEFNESIKYLDCI
+725 MLGEFNESIKYLDYI
-740 IKNCEEE
+740 IKYCGEE
-747 TIVCEAKEKLRENML
+747 TIVSDAK
-762 GDKNE
+762 DKIAEII

>member
-16 DIMLLS
+16 KIMLLS
-22 IVMMIKNEERYL
+22 IVMIIKNEEKYL
-34 DMTLKSLDPLMNNI
+34 DNTLKSLDPLMNNI

-58 STDRSI
+58 SSDRSV
-64 EIAKK
+64 EIVQK
-69 YTDKV
+69 YTKKV

-91 GYVKGEWILILDA
+91 GYAKGEWILILDA
-104 DEELVNCEN
+104 DEELVNYEN
-113 LIGFFK
+113 LINFFK

-141 KLFNKAS
+141 KIFNKAS

-153 KKDKDFRYEGAIH
+153 KKDKEFRYEGAIH
-166 EQPIHKKPIFKDIAN
+166 EQPIYKEPIFKDVAN

-187 MYKYEE
+187 MYKNEE
-193 VKQRKLG
+193 VKQKKLS
-200 RNEKILLSELKTH
+200 RNEKILLSELKTN

-239 MEKCYEMNNKLG
+239 MKKSYKMYNKLG
-251 IKYAYVN
+251 TTYSYVS
-258 SGLAKLYLESNE
+258 SGLAKLYLELDE
-270 YAKCESLC
+270 YEECEKLC
-278 KEYIKNDDKNIDIY
+278 KEYIKNDDKNIDMY
-292 CYIAISQNSLKN
+292 CYIAISQNNLKN
-304 YEESLDNY
+304 YEESLYNY
-312 KRYLYLVD
+312 NRYLYLIE
-320 NYEISTQAKDLYSIC
+320 NYEISTQANDLYSIC
-335 DTISFRENA
+335 DTISFIENA
-344 KIDIIN
+344 KIDMIN

-386 LERENELFDIYEKI
+386 LERECELFNIYEKI
-400 SLSQVEKNIFR
+400 SQSQVEKNIFK
-411 ENIENIIFNI
+411 ENIEDIILHI

-454 EDYNEIL
+454 EEYNEIL
-461 LEENEL
+461 LEENDI

-478 SGSDLV
+478 RESDLV
-484 KLLAGVNHVSL
+484 ELLSGVKYL
-495 NKYFEYLVL
+495 NLNRYFEYLVL
-504 YRRDCIL
+504 YRRDYIL

-516 LVEASNTMDLNKIII
+516 LSRTSNTMDLNKIII
-531 YRCLSKYLL
+531 YRCLSKHLL
-540 FDGGL
+540 FEGRL
-545 EGKKYEQLI
+545 EGEKYEQLS
-554 YMYLAYSSVYVKQI
+554 YMYLVYSSVYIKQI
-568 YNELLSDEELLRL
+568 YNELLSDEELLGL
-581 VNDEDDVFIIKL
+581 VNDEDDGFVIKV
-593 NLIEKLKKNNPVE
+593 NLIKKLKKNNPVE

-617 NKKYKSIISI
+617 NKKYKDMISL
-627 LINNFKSEI
+627 LINKFKLDF

-646 KQYKEIIKSDVN
+646 KQYKEIVKNDVN
-658 KGDIKNAQIKI
+658 KGDIKSAQIKI
-669 NEYQNLFEFESEIL
+669 NEYQSLFKFDSEIL
-683 NLKAITNILT
+683 NLKAITKILS
-693 SEFAEADNILKQ
+693 SEFIEADDILKQ

-725 MIGEFNESIKYLDCI
+725 MLGEFSESIKFLEYI
-740 IKNCEEE
+740 IKNCDEE
-747 TIVCEAKEKLRENML
+747 TIVFDAKAKLAEL
-762 GDKNE
+762 I